1 MVKRK
6 EEIEKLRKASEMT
19 DKGFAY
25 ICENIKPGMTEKEIA
40 ALPLGTFTQM
50 IVDVFKKE
58 EFSDFF
64 QVVSGLLK

>member
-6 EEIEKLRKASEMT
+6 EKIEKLRKASEMT

-40 ALPLGTFTQM
+40 
-50 IVDVFKKE
+50 KKLDE
-58 EFSDFF
+58 YMF
-64 QVVSGLLK
+64 

>member
-25 ICENIKPGMTEKEIA
+25 ICENIKPGMTEKR
-40 ALPLGTFTQM
+40 
-50 IVDVFKKE
+50 
-58 EFSDFF
+58 
-64 QVVSGLLK
+64 LLKSSTSICFHLELPVLLLIL